1 MAPKV
6 RISADDGFDAVFVD
20 GGVLFT
26 DSVPVRTILI
36 SADDRMLIQKR
47 DPVVWNE
54 GRKQKGMRS
63 SALGTAD
70 TADPERT
77 DTVRKKDAPRIVSM
91 DSQAGRMSAGTF
103 QPVKLEAVNDGIVI
117 ILRKLIVISDRNEY
131 HGLVRH
137 SPCGCD
143 W

>member
-1 MAPKV
+1 MAPKA
-6 RISADDGFDAVFVD
+6 RISADVGFDAVFVA

-117 ILRKLIVISDRNEY
+117 IL
-131 HGLVRH
+131 
-137 SPCGCD
+137 
-143 W
+143 